1 MNSNDQKINETP
13 NMENISDQ
21 EMLELFKIEV
31 LESRLEMAGV
41 TTPSS
46 IGGPIGND
54 ICWWGGNE

>member
-1 MNSNDQKINETP
+1 MSSNEQKINEIS
-13 NMENISDQ
+13 NVENISDQ

-46 IGGPIGND
+46 IEGPIGND
-54 ICWWGGNE
+54 ICWWGGE